1 MSVINLSAAVA
12 SLKPGLS
19 TSPEIALSSWTVIKE
34 VSDTLHPLI
43 KTNHRLAVITT
54 GLLATSLLATL
65 FRARLPTIQTQ
76 QRNPA
81 AANRSLVADTMKA
94 AASALGIIGVT
105 CMSVASEL
113 LFRLNRQY
121 FQRLS
126 EAINLLQPGTTTPY
140 DTALVKWDFIKHFA
154 EKMPAGIAQIQ
165 SNGMWIGI
173 TAVVALIA
181 TVRAIRSQRQAEPP
195 EEYSLAK
202 RRLDLTAIGS
212 LALATV
218 VSLSAYVYARSYYPK
233 LA

>member
-1 MSVINLSAAVA
+1 MSAVNLSAAVA

-34 VSDTLHPLI
+34 VSDTLYPLI
-43 KTNHRLAVITT
+43 KTNHRLAAITT

-65 FRARLPTIQTQ
+65 IRARLPTIQTQ
-76 QRNPA
+76 QHNP
-81 AANRSLVADTMKA
+81 AANRSLVADTMKV
-94 AASALGIIGVT
+94 AASAFGIIGVT
-105 CMSVASEL
+105 FMSVASEL

-126 EAINLLQPGTTTPY
+126 EAVNLLQPGTTTPY

-154 EKMPAGIAQIQ
+154 EKMPEGKAQIQ
-165 SNGMWIGI
+165 SNVMWIGI
-173 TAVVALIA
+173 TALLALIA
-181 TVRAIRSQRQAEPP
+181 TVRVIRSQRQAEPP
-195 EEYSLAK
+195 EEYSLTK